1 MCFHALSPLPFGGRK
16 PPLQLFLVPL
26 PPRWWPMAPEPP
38 KKDREKG
45 TGSRWRWRKTNLPA
59 PKNPQQSQPYDCRV
73 WKPVPRSCPP
83 RNKTYWGL
91 GKLYHK
97 CWDATA
103 NCCSKFR
110 CIFEGTDSGSQ
121 WVWVNIGKWWSGVWS
136 LELFSCP
143 SIFASGVF
151 WGHSLQE
158 VGMYNF
164 LLHGWCPN
172 WWLKPQT
179 CNQRSLK
186 NRLKHQLMRMMS
198 LALSGHRVQGSFEHR
213 AFQEIATI
221 PMGSFWSFIK
231 LKST

>member
-1 MCFHALSPLPFGGRK
+1 MPSAPFPLAAESHHCSFSWSLCLHADDPSPLNP
-16 PPLQLFLVPL
+16 Q
-26 PPRWWPMAPEPP
+26 
-38 KKDREKG
+38 
-45 TGSRWRWRKTNLPA
+45 RKTEKKALALDDAEGKPTCLLLKIHSNHGRTTA
-59 PKNPQQSQPYDCRV
+59 V

-186 NRLKHQLMRMMS
+186 NRLKHQLMRIMS